1 MHECSS
7 RVWEAWAQSGRGA
20 YDVRN
25 LHGVYRCD
33 VRVRGR
39 VPQTCPLS
47 KGSGRHPP
55 ERHAKLSIVI
65 TFGVIGGRIKPSDRH
80 YLQITYDRN
89 AVITST

>member
-1 MHECSS
+1 MGSVRE
-7 RVWEAWAQSGRGA
+7 GA
-20 YDVRN
+20 YNVRN

-47 KGSGRHPP
+47 KGSGPHPP

-65 TFGVIGGRIKPSDRH
+65 TVWSDWRPDKA
-80 YLQITYDRN
+80 I
-89 AVITST
+89 